1 MQIPEPNKCYS
12 VDVYQNKQFTR
23 LRIWVYITVIKKI
36 NRLIFKIIIGANN
49 IKEEISKLENYVIYI
64 YQKVGSLGKNK

>member
-1 MQIPEPNKCYS
+1 M
-12 VDVYQNKQFTR
+12 
-23 LRIWVYITVIKKI
+23 IKKI